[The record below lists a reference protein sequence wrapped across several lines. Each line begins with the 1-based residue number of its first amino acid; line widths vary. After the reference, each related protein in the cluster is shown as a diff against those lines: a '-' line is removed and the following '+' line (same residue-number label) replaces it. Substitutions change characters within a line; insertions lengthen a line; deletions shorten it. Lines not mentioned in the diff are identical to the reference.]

1 MADLSKAPRFGKN
14 WQSLGDVWSV
24 VAASIFFRGI
34 RMLPV
39 IAVIAVFPDFSKH
52 RYCVHCH
59 ILIYVVQ
66 LCSVPVGEIWIHDY

>member
-39 IAVIAVFPDFSKH
+39 IAVIAVFPDFSKIF
-52 RYCVHCH
+52 RNIAIVCIV
-59 ILIYVVQ
+59 IF
-66 LCSVPVGEIWIHDY
+66 